1 MLHKARKPKYL
12 IGSYKPV
19 SLTYLLALVGKRF
32 EKAAA
37 DNPSKEKNQANLMG
51 KNIASEKTGA
61 QMITYSSYLKQ
72 LQMVFT
78 TFIPPQVS
86 FLLSRKTSTKFG
98 LMSFSLS

>member
-37 DNPSKEKNQANLMG
+37 DNPSKEKNQAILMA
-51 KNIASEKTGA
+51 KI
-61 QMITYSSYLKQ
+61 
-72 LQMVFT
+72 
-78 TFIPPQVS
+78 
-86 FLLSRKTSTKFG
+86 
-98 LMSFSLS
+98 